1 MRYSPSMP
9 RYLVLAAFALLAAT
23 WMPKNLSGHEPPPTP
38 TEHHFAFLVQG
49 PSGLETLLIAA
60 IAPPGQPVDPRAFAA
75 AFAAALPTSTPIP
88 PPAATAA
95 FALDQVR
102 WLEPRIPWQY
112 NPAGAP
118 TALEPETAH
127 RAILAGA
134 AGWRF
139 AGDTPVQFLYGGQ
152 TATPTGC
159 AGDPATHPY
168 TRDGANIVGWNTIPG
183 GFLGY
188 TCWWRGTSLVE
199 GTPYFELLEFDIV
212 LSPSYPYTADLLRA
226 LALHEFGHALG
237 LAHSDHCPGAAM
249 CPGEGALVHLEPQP
263 DDLAGL
269 LALYGRA
276 TPPTRLPAKARLPLL
291 ARD

>member
-1 MRYSPSMP
+1 MPYSPSMP
-9 RYLVLAAFALLAAT
+9 RFISLAALALLLAAPT
-23 WMPKNLSGHEPPPTP
+23 PESLFGREPPPTP

-49 PSGLETLLIAA
+49 PGGPETLQIAA
-60 IAPPGQPVDPRAFAA
+60 IAPPGQPVEPLAFAA
-75 AFAAALPTSTPIP
+75 AVAAAIPAATPIP

-102 WLEPRIPWQY
+102 WREPRIPWQY

-118 TALEPETAH
+118 AALEPETAH

-134 AGWRF
+134 EGWRF
-139 AGDTPVQFLYGGQ
+139 AGGTPVEFLYSGQ
-152 TATPTGC
+152 TTTPTGC

-168 TRDGANIVGWNTIPG
+168 TRDGANIVGWSTIPG
-183 GFLGY
+183 GYLGY

-212 LSPSYPYTADLLRA
+212 LSPAYPYTADLLRA
-226 LALHEFGHALG
+226 LVLHEFGHALG

-269 LALYGRA
+269 LALYGRT
-276 TPPTRLPAKARLPLL
+276 TPPADLPVRARLPHL